1 MKLNQNTISK
11 IGKELQSLIK
21 GEVLFDDF
29 SRGRYSTDASIY
41 QITPIGIV
49 IPKDTDDVLRVL
61 EYCKLKEL
69 PILPRG
75 AGSSQCGQTVGE
87 CVVLDYS
94 KFQNQI
100 LDINLDE
107 KTAWVQP
114 GLVLDQLNVKL
125 KKYDLCFPVDVSTSS
140 RATIGGM
147 TGNNSCGSRSLY
159 YGNMVHNVEAVEAI
173 LDDGS
178 LYIFENINKDFLIT
192 KNNQNRQYKIIEE
205 LIKIYLNNK
214 QEINENFPKTQRR
227 VGGYN
232 LDLINPNGFNTSNI
246 LVGSEGTLSLF
257 NKVKLKLTPIPKQKM
272 LGLCAFQS
280 FRQAMEIT
288 KEIVKLK
295 PTAVELMDDNL
306 LNLAKLIP
314 MFQGS
319 IKKYFQ
325 GNPQAVLMVEFID
338 DNLNEVK
345 HKIKDLESLILSQ
358 NKNNVF
364 SFYENL
370 KDQNEIFEMRKAG
383 LNILMSL
390 KGDKKPVAFI
400 EDCAVSLDHLA
411 DYTTRLNEVFK
422 KYNTSGMFYAHASV
436 GTLHVRPIINMKS
449 EQDIK
454 NMRSITEEAFQI
466 VKEYKGA
473 HSGEHGDGILRSEFH
488 EMMFGKK
495 LVNAFESVKDLFDKK
510 SVFNPHKIVRSYKQ
524 NDRSLMRYKAD
535 YKAEKINTHYDWS
548 DWGEFSDAVEMC
560 NNNGACRK
568 LDSGVMCP
576 SYRVTKE
583 EKDLVRGR
591 ANTLRLAL
599 SNQLPKDAFVSKEM
613 FETMEL
619 CVGCKACQRECPM
632 SVDISKMKSEFLFH
646 YYKKFSMK
654 FKDKIISNMPK
665 NIWLIK
671 LMAPIFNKIKNIP
684 ILNKVLELL
693 FNFSTKRTMPEVQ
706 NISPLKDI
714 YYSQNNFSN
723 KVILL
728 ADTFNIN
735 FEIQNLI
742 YAIKVLNKFDYKA
755 IIPNFDD
762 DSLGRPLCCG
772 RTYISYGQLDKAQA
786 EMQRF
791 TNYIINNNHAST
803 PVVGI
808 EPSCLLTFTDEFKSL
823 KNIENKE
830 KIKNKFYLIEEFIL
844 EKIKDGKKVSA
855 NKFSNNVLVHG
866 HCHQKSQDRLKGL
879 LELLTTLNIKHKPIE
894 TSCCGMAGSFGYD
907 AKNYDISKK
916 MAHLTLI
923 PTIKKEFKNDDIIV
937 ANGTS
942 CRHQISD
949 FSDQKPQHVS
959 QLLFKIFETV
969 N

>member
-1 MKLNQNTISK
+1 
-11 IGKELQSLIK
+11 
-21 GEVLFDDF
+21 
-29 SRGRYSTDASIY
+29 
-41 QITPIGIV
+41 
-49 IPKDTDDVLRVL
+49 
-61 EYCKLKEL
+61 
-69 PILPRG
+69 
-75 AGSSQCGQTVGE
+75 
-87 CVVLDYS
+87 
-94 KFQNQI
+94 
-100 LDINLDE
+100 
-107 KTAWVQP
+107 
-114 GLVLDQLNVKL
+114 
-125 KKYDLCFPVDVSTSS
+125 
-140 RATIGGM
+140 
-147 TGNNSCGSRSLY
+147 
-159 YGNMVHNVEAVEAI
+159 
-173 LDDGS
+173 
-178 LYIFENINKDFLIT
+178 
-192 KNNQNRQYKIIEE
+192 
-205 LIKIYLNNK
+205 
-214 QEINENFPKTQRR
+214 
-227 VGGYN
+227 
-232 LDLINPNGFNTSNI
+232 
-246 LVGSEGTLSLF
+246 
-257 NKVKLKLTPIPKQKM
+257 M
-272 LGLCAFQS
+272 LGLCAFQN

-325 GNPQAVLMVEFID
+325 GNPKAVLMVEFID
-338 DNLNEVK
+338 ENLTEVK
-345 HKIKDLESLILSQ
+345 HKIKDLKTLILSQ

-370 KDQNEIFEMRKAG
+370 KDQQEIFEMRKAG

-454 NMRSITEEAFQI
+454 NMRSITEEAFQM

-488 EMMFGKK
+488 EMMFGTK
-495 LVNAFESVKDLFDKK
+495 LVNAFESVKDLFDQK
-510 SVFNPHKIVRSYKQ
+510 SIFNPHKIVRSYKQ

-535 YKAEKINTHYDWS
+535 YKAEKITTHYDWS
-548 DWGEFSDAVEMC
+548 NWGEFSDAVEMC

-576 SYRVTKE
+576 SYRVTKD

-654 FKDKIISNMPK
+654 LKDKIISNMPK
-665 NIWLIK
+665 NVWLIK
-671 LMAPIFNKIKNIP
+671 VMAPTFNIIKNIP
-684 ILNKVLELL
+684 ILNKVIEWL

-706 NISPLKDI
+706 NINPLKDI
-714 YYSQNNFSN
+714 YYSQKNFAN

-742 YAIKVLNKFDYKA
+742 YTIKVLNKFDYKA

-791 TNYIINNNHAST
+791 ANYIINNNHTST

-808 EPSCLLTFTDEFKSL
+808 EPSCLLTFDDEFKSL
-823 KNIENKE
+823 KNIKNKE
-830 KIKNKFYLIEEFIL
+830 KIKNRFYLIEEFIL
-844 EKIKDGKKVSA
+844 EKIKDGKKISA
-855 NKFSNNVLVHG
+855 KEFSTNVFVHG

-907 AKNYDISKK
+907 SKNYNISKK

-923 PTIKKEFKNDDIIV
+923 PTIKKELKNDDIII

-942 CRHQISD
+942 CRHQIFD

>member
-100 LDINLDE
+100 LDINLVE

-114 GLVLDQLNVKL
+114 GLVLDQLNTKL
-125 KKYDLCFPVDVSTSS
+125 KQYDLCFPVDVSTSS

-613 FETMEL
+613 FETM
-619 CVGCKACQRECPM
+619 
-632 SVDISKMKSEFLFH
+632 
-646 YYKKFSMK
+646 
-654 FKDKIISNMPK
+654 
-665 NIWLIK
+665 
-671 LMAPIFNKIKNIP
+671 
-684 ILNKVLELL
+684 
-693 FNFSTKRTMPEVQ
+693 
-706 NISPLKDI
+706 
-714 YYSQNNFSN
+714 
-723 KVILL
+723 
-728 ADTFNIN
+728 
-735 FEIQNLI
+735 
-742 YAIKVLNKFDYKA
+742 
-755 IIPNFDD
+755 
-762 DSLGRPLCCG
+762 
-772 RTYISYGQLDKAQA
+772 
-786 EMQRF
+786 
-791 TNYIINNNHAST
+791 
-803 PVVGI
+803 
-808 EPSCLLTFTDEFKSL
+808 
-823 KNIENKE
+823 
-830 KIKNKFYLIEEFIL
+830 
-844 EKIKDGKKVSA
+844 
-855 NKFSNNVLVHG
+855 
-866 HCHQKSQDRLKGL
+866 
-879 LELLTTLNIKHKPIE
+879 
-894 TSCCGMAGSFGYD
+894 
-907 AKNYDISKK
+907 
-916 MAHLTLI
+916 
-923 PTIKKEFKNDDIIV
+923 
-937 ANGTS
+937 
-942 CRHQISD
+942 
-949 FSDQKPQHVS
+949 
-959 QLLFKIFETV
+959 
-969 N
+969 